1 MRRGRCSA
9 RSRARDAGGA
19 AEEAKMPSSK
29 WRGRGILRRGGS
41 VAATTLGHEAEAEVE
56 KQGGSP
62 GKTKGV
68 EISGGSRVATRCRAA
83 GSVGRTARAGS
94 RSGCDLNERTQPDR
108 SVTRHESAHV
118 PGCDLNERTQPVV
131 VRFVSNAIHMY

>member
-41 VAATTLGHEAEAEVE
+41 VAAATLGHEAEAEVE
-56 KQGGSP
+56 AQGGSP
-62 GKTKGV
+62 GRRRGWKF
-68 EISGGSRVATRCRAA
+68 
-83 GSVGRTARAGS
+83 RAGRES
-94 RSGCDLNERTQPDR
+94 QQGAVLQGR
-108 SVTRHESAHV
+108 SVARHEPAHV
-118 PGCDLNERTQPVV
+118 PGAT
-131 VRFVSNAIHMY
+131 